1 MEGGFTSHMADANL
15 KERTA
20 RGMLWSILGNGAQQV
35 VVMLIGIALARMLDV
50 AEYGLVAMLTVF
62 SLLAANLQEGGF
74 TSALAVRKEATHE
87 DFNSVFWCSAM
98 MSAAI
103 YGMLWWC
110 APYIAAFNHAPE
122 LTLLARVMF
131 VGFFITSLGI
141 SHVAWLFR
149 NLRVREKTTAQV
161 SASIISGLI
170 GMGCAWQG
178 CGVWSLI
185 AMDLSYK
192 LVHTALAWY
201 WSAWRP
207 TLHIDLRP
215 AWRMF
220 GFGSRLLL
228 TNVLTT
234 LNNQLLQGIL
244 GHYYPSAQVGQYS
257 QANKWNTLGINVLGG
272 MMNSVAQ
279 PVLAQVGDDGERQ
292 TRVFRKML
300 RFTSML
306 AFPAMMGL
314 ALIAPEFIPLVLG
327 AKWAPCVPYLQ
338 VLCLGGAFTPICSVF
353 SNLMISK
360 ERSDYHLVTTSVFLI
375 CQLGL
380 VLAFTSLAGRGGQI
394 AETPSWIVA
403 ITAHAEVGLMPLL
416 IAVAALQPLW
426 LVSLAFAA
434 RRLGVVRMEVL
445 AYDVAPFLLVAMGC
459 CLGGWIGAVLSTSH
473 TFGIL
478 MLKIVFTASLYCV
491 VMAKARVEVFYEA
504 LEFLNRKF
512 RK

>member
-1 MEGGFTSHMADANL
+1 MADSSL
-15 KERTA
+15 KDRTA

-50 AEYGLVAMLTVF
+50 AEYGLVAMLTIF

-74 TSALAVRKEATHE
+74 TSALAVRKEATHA
-87 DFNSVFWCSAM
+87 DFNSVFWASAL
-98 MSAAI
+98 MSAAL
-103 YGMLWWC
+103 YALLWFV
-110 APYIAAFNHAPE
+110 APLIAAFNHAPE
-122 LTLLARVMF
+122 LTVMARVMF

-141 SHVAWLFR
+141 AHVAWLFR

-161 SASIISGLI
+161 SASVLSGLI
-170 GMGCAWQG
+170 GMGCAWRG

-192 LVHTALAWY
+192 LVHTSLAWY
-201 WSAWRP
+201 WSGWRP
-207 TLHIDLRP
+207 TLPVDLRP

-234 LNNQLLQGIL
+234 LNNQFLQSVL

-279 PVLAQVGDDGERQ
+279 PVLAQVGADGERQ
-292 TRVFRKML
+292 ARVFRKML

-314 ALIAPEFIPLVLG
+314 AVIAPEFIPLVLG
-327 AKWAPCVPYLQ
+327 DKWTPCVPYLQ
-338 VLCLGGAFTPICSVF
+338 VLCLGGAFMPVCSVF

-360 ERSDYHLVTTSVFLI
+360 ERSDYHLVTTSVFLA
-375 CQLGL
+375 CQLVL
-380 VLAFTSLAGRGGQI
+380 VLLFTRSLGQTGGAGL
-394 AETPSWIVA
+394 ADVPSWLVPIVA
-403 ITAHAEVGLMPLL
+403 HTQVGLLPLL
-416 IAVAALQPLW
+416 IAVAVLQPLW

-434 RRLGVVRMEVL
+434 RRLGVVEVSVL
-445 AYDVAPFLLVAMGC
+445 ATDVAPFFLAALGC
-459 CLGGWIGAVLSTSH
+459 CLAGWIGAVLSTVH
-473 TFGIL
+473 PFGIL
-478 MLKIVFTASLYCV
+478 MLKVVFTASLYCV
-491 VMAKARVEVFYEA
+491 VMAKARVEVFFECID
-504 LEFLNRKF
+504 FLQKKF
-512 RK
+512 QR